1 MVNNDH
7 ELKKYKDH
15 LDQLKRVQ
23 EAGKVGYWAVY
34 VDNEFLEWSE
44 ETYKLF
50 DIPFGKPVTYE
61 DMLTYVHPDDKAR
74 VDEKWRLAIK
84 NGEYAVV
91 YRIISAKQKVRWIE
105 TFGDVL
111 FDADDNFARA
121 LGIVRDITEQKEAE
135 IKMEALAKFLKRSQK
150 IGHLGSWTIKANS
163 TFIEINEE
171 ARVMFV
177 WSTEKHMSLDHW
189 ISSIHSDDRN
199 RVWQTWSK
207 ATEGKGDYDIEYR
220 IIVNNSTKWVKAV
233 AELEFDSEGRFI
245 QAVGIVKDITE
256 QVTQQENLRIA
267 RDQAEVANKLKS
279 QFLANMSHEIRT
291 PLNGV
296 IGFSELL
303 MKTSLDETQEHY
315 MKTLNQS
322 AHNLIG
328 IINNILDFS
337 KIEAGKLEL
346 SEEKADLLE
355 LINYSK
361 NIISYQAQEKNIDLW
376 VKIASNVP
384 RYVIADGFRLQQVL
398 VNLMSNA
405 VKFTNEGEIELSVG
419 LLKTKAQTSN
429 TFRFSIRDTGIG
441 ISTENQ
447 SKIFDAFA
455 QEDLS
460 TTRKFGGT
468 GLGLS
473 ISNGILALMDSHIQ
487 LESEIGK
494 GSRFYFDV
502 FLKPF
507 QEDPDNLNISSNSL
521 ELREDLLIDK
531 DLKSLV
537 IKILVVE
544 DNQVNMLLAQ
554 ALIRS
559 LLPKATILK
568 ALDGK
573 MAVEI
578 FENERPDLILMD
590 IQMPVLNGLDA
601 TRRIREI
608 ESTLMSSQE
617 GYQRTPIIAIT
628 AGILKE
634 EKEKSLAAGMDDFLA
649 KPIINEMF
657 ISSIKRWVFH

>member
-1 MVNNDH
+1 
-7 ELKKYKDH
+7 
-15 LDQLKRVQ
+15 
-23 EAGKVGYWAVY
+23 
-34 VDNEFLEWSE
+34 
-44 ETYKLF
+44 
-50 DIPFGKPVTYE
+50 
-61 DMLTYVHPDDKAR
+61 
-74 VDEKWRLAIK
+74 
-84 NGEYAVV
+84 
-91 YRIISAKQKVRWIE
+91 
-105 TFGDVL
+105 
-111 FDADDNFARA
+111 
-121 LGIVRDITEQKEAE
+121 
-135 IKMEALAKFLKRSQK
+135 
-150 IGHLGSWTIKANS
+150 
-163 TFIEINEE
+163 
-171 ARVMFV
+171 
-177 WSTEKHMSLDHW
+177 
-189 ISSIHSDDRN
+189 
-199 RVWQTWSK
+199 
-207 ATEGKGDYDIEYR
+207 
-220 IIVNNSTKWVKAV
+220 
-233 AELEFDSEGRFI
+233 
-245 QAVGIVKDITE
+245 
-256 QVTQQENLRIA
+256 
-267 RDQAEVANKLKS
+267 
-279 QFLANMSHEIRT
+279 MSHEIRT

-346 SEEKADLLE
+346 SEEKADLFE
-355 LINYSK
+355 LINYAK

-376 VKIASNVP
+376 VKVASNVP
-384 RYVIADGFRLQQVL
+384 QFVIADGLRLQQVL
-398 VNLMSNA
+398 VNLMNNA
-405 VKFTNEGEIELSVG
+405 VKFTNKGEIELSVG
-419 LLKTKAQTSN
+419 LLKTHDQAGN

-447 SKIFDAFA
+447 NKIFDAFA

-460 TTRKFGGT
+460 TTKKFGGT

-473 ISNGILALMDSHIQ
+473 ISNGILALMDSYIQ
-487 LESEIGK
+487 LESEIGI
-494 GSRFYFDV
+494 GSLFYFDV
-502 FLKPF
+502 FLKPL
-507 QEDPDNLNISSNSL
+507 QEDPGNSNFSRNSL
-521 ELREDLLIDK
+521 ELREDLSIDK

-537 IKILVVE
+537 IKILIAE

-578 FENERPDLILMD
+578 FEKERPDLILMD

-601 TRRIREI
+601 TKRIREM

-617 GYQRTPIIAIT
+617 DYQKTPIIAIT

-657 ISSIKRWVFH
+657 ISSIKRWAFH